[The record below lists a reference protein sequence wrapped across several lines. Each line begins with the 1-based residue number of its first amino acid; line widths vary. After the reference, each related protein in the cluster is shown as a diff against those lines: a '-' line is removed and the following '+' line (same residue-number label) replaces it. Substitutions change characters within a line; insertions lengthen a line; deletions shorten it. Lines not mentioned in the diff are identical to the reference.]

1 MLYSYQTVKIKLLAL
16 GEKMPNW
23 VQEGFDEYQ
32 KRLTGSS
39 IQLQLVELP
48 IAKRTKTGS
57 IDGWLAQEA
66 KTVLSKLNDQDHLV
80 VLDVQSQP
88 ISTKELATR
97 MKNWQ
102 QNTPNVA
109 IVIGGPDGIDES
121 IKRIARE
128 KISLSKMTFPH
139 PIVRIIFA
147 EQIYRAWTILQGHP
161 YHK

>member
-1 MLYSYQTVKIKLLAL
+1 MKIKLLAL
-16 GEKMPNW
+16 GEKMPAW
-23 VQEGFDEYQ
+23 VQEGVNEYQ
-32 KRLTGSS
+32 KRLIGSS
-39 IQLQLVELP
+39 IQLQVVELP

-66 KTVLSKLNDQDHLV
+66 KTVLSKLNEQDHLV
-80 VLDVQSQP
+80 ILDVKSKL
-88 ISTKELATR
+88 ISTEELAQK
-97 MKNWQ
+97 MENWQ

-109 IVIGGPDGIDES
+109 ILIGGPDGIDDS
-121 IKRIARE
+121 IKGLAKE

>member
-1 MLYSYQTVKIKLLAL
+1 MKIKLLAL
-16 GEKMPNW
+16 GEKMPAW
-23 VQEGFDEYQ
+23 VQEGVNEYQ

-39 IQLQLVELP
+39 IQLQVIELP

-57 IDGWLAQEA
+57 VDGWLAQEA
-66 KTVLSKLNDQDHLV
+66 KTVLSKLNEQDHLV
-80 VLDVQSQP
+80 ILDVQSKL
-88 ISTKELATR
+88 ISTEELAR
-97 MKNWQ
+97 KMEIWQ
-102 QNTPNVA
+102 QNTPNVT
-109 IVIGGPDGIDES
+109 ILIGGPDGIDVS
-121 IKRIARE
+121 IKRLAKE

>member
-1 MLYSYQTVKIKLLAL
+1 MRIKLLAL
-16 GEKMPNW
+16 GEKMPAW
-23 VQEGFDEYQ
+23 VQEGVNEYQ

-39 IQLQLVELP
+39 VQLQVIELP

-66 KTVLSKLNDQDHLV
+66 KTVLSKLNEQDHLV
-80 VLDVQSQP
+80 ILDVQSKL
-88 ISTKELATR
+88 ISTEELAQK
-97 MKNWQ
+97 MENWQ

-109 IVIGGPDGIDES
+109 ILIGGPDGIDDS
-121 IKRIARE
+121 VKRLAKE

>member
-1 MLYSYQTVKIKLLAL
+1 
-16 GEKMPNW
+16 MPAW
-23 VQEGFDEYQ
+23 VQEGVNEYQ

-39 IQLQLVELP
+39 VQLQVVELP

-66 KTVLSKLNDQDHLV
+66 KTVLSKLNEQDHLV
-80 VLDVQSQP
+80 ILDVQSKL
-88 ISTKELATR
+88 ISTEELAQK
-97 MKNWQ
+97 MENWQ

-109 IVIGGPDGIDES
+109 ILIGGPDGIDDS
-121 IKRIARE
+121 IKRLAKE